1 MRLNS
6 GDVISFEPPRTF
18 KIYRV
23 RAGSSSGPPPSARTD
38 PEKVMSINFSGRL
51 IPADGETLIGLLL
64 GIGGHTAERH
74 VVRGVP
80 YYTIK

>member
-1 MRLNS
+1 
-6 GDVISFEPPRTF
+6 
-18 KIYRV
+18 
-23 RAGSSSGPPPSARTD
+23 
-38 PEKVMSINFSGRL
+38 MSINFSGRL